1 MLIQS
6 TSLLFVGIEAQ
17 ALLGQPD
24 LNVSAVDTALEA
36 AVHITRHTTQLILID
51 AGLMESLIRLE
62 ANSVPIIA
70 VVSDESLGEQMVWQG
85 AQAYIA
91 REDLNPRILRY
102 VIRHVLE
109 RLMLQNTLHKLADQ
123 TLEHEMRFRS
133 LIARNADGMVVV
145 DRSEITRFVNPA
157 AEVLFGSKEGAMLGE
172 RFSLPLRVGETV
184 QYAIRRPSGVIIHVE
199 MRVIDIEWMSKSAY
213 LVSLHDVSE
222 RFAME
227 QRLIDAAYENSIFA
241 TAINHLAIGVLITSP
256 EGPEHPL
263 VYVNPAFTA
272 ITGYLPEDVMG
283 KDPRFL
289 QGVDTDTTQLAEMDA
304 AIALDTPYENVVLN
318 YRKDGT
324 PFWNKLSVVPV
335 RDADGVLKNWVG
347 LLTDFTPI
355 IEAELEIKHERDFT
369 SAIIDTAGSLIVVT
383 DARGNVVR
391 VNPAY
396 EEITGFQLE
405 EIDKAMIWE
414 LLFQGD
420 AEKIVSVL
428 QEGKAFEP
436 TLGAHVGVMLTREG
450 RMLKI
455 LWRST
460 ALRNASG
467 EIEYIIITGLDIT
480 EQERAAETLVE
491 KEKLRVALEQE
502 RELNELK
509 SQFVSMFSHE
519 LRTPLSTITLA
530 TDMLKSYRHRFSEAD
545 IDSRLSQI
553 QAQISHLTSLMD
565 DMLTISRAETVG
577 LDFHPVPTNVVTF
590 CREVI
595 HELAEGNLYQQ
606 TIAFNAQGD
615 CLDVLID
622 AKLMRQV
629 VLNLLT
635 NAMKYSPPTS
645 PVDLDLNC
653 TEQNMNLRV
662 SDQGRGIPP
671 EDLARLFQTFQRASN
686 VGAVPGTGIGLAIV
700 KYVVELHSG
709 TVNVDSE
716 LNVGTTF
723 TIVIPRAHT

>member
-6 TSLLFVGIEAQ
+6 TSLLLVGIEAQ
-17 ALLGQPD
+17 ALAGQPD
-24 LNVSAVDTALEA
+24 LMISAVNTVLEA
-36 AVHITRHTTQLILID
+36 ADHLARHGPQILMID
-51 AGLMESLIRLE
+51 AEWMEAFQRLE
-62 ANSVPIIA
+62 AASVPIIA
-70 VVSDESLGEQMVWQG
+70 VVSDEALGEQTVWHG

-91 REDLNPRILRY
+91 REDLNPRTLRY

-123 TLEHEMRFRS
+123 TLEHEMRLRS

-157 AEVLFGSKEGAMLGE
+157 AEVLFASKEGTMIGQ
-172 RFSLPLRVGETV
+172 RFSLPLSTGEAT
-184 QYAIRRPSGVIIHVE
+184 QYAIRRPTGAIVHVE
-199 MRVIDIEWMSKSAY
+199 MRVIDIEWMGKAAF

-222 RFAME
+222 RFRME

-256 EGPEHPL
+256 QGPDHPL

-289 QGVDTDTTQLAEMDA
+289 QGTETDTILLTEMDE
-304 AIALDTPYENVVLN
+304 AIAHDSAYENVVLN

-324 PFWNKLSVVPV
+324 PFWNKLSIVPV
-335 RDADGVLKNWVG
+335 MDADGVLKNWVG

-355 IEAELEIKHERDFT
+355 IEAELELKHERDFT
-369 SAIIDTAGSLIVVT
+369 SAIIDTAGSLIVVA
-383 DARGNVVR
+383 DAQGNVVR

-396 EEITGFQLE
+396 EEVTGFRLE
-405 EIDKAMIWE
+405 EIDKGMIWE
-414 LLFQGD
+414 LMFQGD
-420 AEKIVSVL
+420 PEKIVSVL
-428 QEGKAFEP
+428 SEGQPFEP
-436 TLGAHVGVMLTREG
+436 VLGAHVGVMMTRDS

-460 ALRNASG
+460 ALRNAAR

-480 EQERAAETLVE
+480 EQDRAAEALVE

-509 SQFVSMFSHE
+509 SRFVSMFSHE
-519 LRTPLSTITLA
+519 LRTPLSTISLA
-530 TDMLKSYRHRFSEAD
+530 TDMLKNYRHRFSEAD
-545 IDSRLSQI
+545 ITTRLNQI
-553 QAQISHLTSLMD
+553 QAQVMHLTSLMD

-577 LDFHPVPTNVVTF
+577 LDFHPVLTNMETF
-590 CREVI
+590 CHEVVEEI
-595 HELAEGNLYQQ
+595 LEGNLYQH
-606 TIAFNAQGD
+606 TIEVDVHGD
-615 CLDVLID
+615 SEGVLID
-622 AKLMRQV
+622 PKLMRQV
-629 VLNLLT
+629 LLNLLT
-635 NAMKYSPPTS
+635 NAMKYSPANTR
-645 PVDLDLNC
+645 VDLVLEC
-653 TEQNMNLRV
+653 TERMMSLRV
-662 SDQGRGIPP
+662 SDHGRGIPP
-671 EDLARLFQTFQRASN
+671 ADLKRLFQTFQRASN
-686 VGAVPGTGIGLAIV
+686 VDNIPGTGIGLAIV

-709 TVNVDSE
+709 TVSIDSE

-723 TIVIPRAHT
+723 TVAIPRGQA